1 MFLVYIWYPFL
12 RGLTNGRLKKLQTAA
27 VLPLDAIQDD
37 IEAHSINIEQKCNQ
51 YNGCIAQD
59 GSLVQQGVIIA
70 YKGNNN
76 QVVVPYSIYYR

>member
-1 MFLVYIWYPFL
+1 MLPID
-12 RGLTNGRLKKLQTAA
+12 A
-27 VLPLDAIQDD
+27 VQGD

-59 GSLVQQGVIIA
+59 GSLVQQGDTIA

-76 QVVVPYSIYYR
+76 QVLVPYSIYYRYFKFFHFYSTVK